1 MSFPRVPHGKTVP
14 KFFCTDLEMNRKAEI
29 KRITKETDIRVAI
42 DLDGTGVSAIATGV
56 PFLDH
61 MLDLF
66 SRHGLFDLEIQCKG
80 DLHIDDHHSVEDIA
94 ICLGRA
100 VADALGDKK
109 GIVRYG
115 AAYVPMDETL
125 ARAVI
130 DLSGRSYLVYKV
142 ENTRDRVGTFSVEL
156 AEHFWHSF
164 AEHCK
169 CNLHIEVLYG
179 KNQHHI
185 LESVFKSVARALSA
199 AVRIDERIQGVM
211 STKGTI

>member
-1 MSFPRVPHGKTVP
+1 MTRQ
-14 KFFCTDLEMNRKAEI
+14 AEI
-29 KRITKETDIRVAI
+29 KRKTKETDIRVLLNLDGEGKSAI
-42 DLDGTGVSAIATGV
+42 DTGV

-61 MLDLF
+61 MLDLLA
-66 SRHGLFDLEIQCKG
+66 RHGLFDLEVSCKG

-94 ICLGRA
+94 ICLGQA
-100 VADALGDKK
+100 FAEALGDKK

-125 ARAVI
+125 ARAVV
-130 DLSGRSYLVYKV
+130 DLSGRYYLVYKV
-142 ENTRDRVGTFSVEL
+142 QNTRDKVGTFSVEL

-169 CNLHIEVLYG
+169 CNLHIEVFYG
-179 KNQHHI
+179 RNQHHI
-185 LESVFKSVARALSA
+185 IEAVFKSATRALSQ
-199 AVRIDERIQGVM
+199 AVRRDERIKDVM

>member
-1 MSFPRVPHGKTVP
+1 MSRQAKISRT
-14 KFFCTDLEMNRKAEI
+14 
-29 KRITKETDIRVAI
+29 TKETDIHIALN
-42 DLDGTGVSAIATGV
+42 LDGSGQSTINTGV

-66 SRHGLFDLEIQCKG
+66 TRHGLFDLEVTCKG
-80 DLHIDDHHSVEDIA
+80 DLQIDDHHTVEDIA
-94 ICLGRA
+94 ICLGQA
-100 VADALGDKK
+100 FAQALGDKK

-125 ARAVI
+125 ARAVV
-130 DLSGRSYLVYKV
+130 DLSGRYFLVYKV
-142 ENTRDRVGTFSVEL
+142 ENTRPNVGTFSVEL

-179 KNQHHI
+179 RNQHHI
-185 LESVFKSVARALSA
+185 IEAVFKATTRALSQ
-199 AVRIDERIQGVM
+199 AVRQDERIQGVM

>member
-1 MSFPRVPHGKTVP
+1 MSRT
-14 KFFCTDLEMNRKAEI
+14 AEI
-29 KRITKETDIRVAI
+29 TRTTKETDIRIALN
-42 DLDGTGVSAIATGV
+42 LDGSGKGAINSGV

-66 SRHGLFDLEIQCKG
+66 ARHGLFDLEVTCKG

-94 ICLGRA
+94 ICLGQAFRQ
-100 VADALGDKK
+100 ALGDKK

-125 ARAVI
+125 ARAVV
-130 DLSGRSYLVYKV
+130 DLSGRYFLVYNV
-142 ENTRDRVGTFSVEL
+142 ANTRDKVGTFSVEL

-164 AEHCK
+164 AEHCQ

-179 KNQHHI
+179 RNQHHI
-185 LESVFKSVARALSA
+185 LEAVFKATTRALSQ
-199 AVRIDERIQGVM
+199 AVRQDERIQGVM
-211 STKGTI
+211 STKGKL